1 MNQKYLPAFLQAMTI
16 IKELNDINQVNFR
29 YGSSSLHMMFS
40 KTFGYAL
47 RGVLYVA
54 MQSDEKKRIQLDEI
68 AEKLSVSRHF
78 LGNVMKKLVKAG
90 VLNSMKGP
98 YGGFCVNDKTKKL
111 TLFRLK
117 EITGE
122 VEDVDVCVLRLRKC
136 NSANPCPMHNQVE
149 SLREKWQQL
158 LASTTI
164 DQLLMNSHPDFIKSI
179 SVI

>member
-1 MNQKYLPAFLQAMTI
+1 MI
-16 IKELNDINQVNFR
+16 
-29 YGSSSLHMMFS
+29 FS

-54 MQSDEKKRIQLDEI
+54 MLREDKERIQLDEI
-68 AEKLSVSRHF
+68 AEQLSVPRHF

-90 VLNSMKGP
+90 VINSKKGP
-98 YGGFCVNDKTKKL
+98 YGGFYVNDSTSEL
-111 TLFRLK
+111 TLLQLK
-117 EITGE
+117 EFTGE
-122 VEDVDVCVLRLRKC
+122 VEDFDICVLRFRKC

-149 SLREKWQQL
+149 SLRGKWQEL

-164 DQLLMNSHPDFIKSI
+164 GDLLKKNEPDFIKSI